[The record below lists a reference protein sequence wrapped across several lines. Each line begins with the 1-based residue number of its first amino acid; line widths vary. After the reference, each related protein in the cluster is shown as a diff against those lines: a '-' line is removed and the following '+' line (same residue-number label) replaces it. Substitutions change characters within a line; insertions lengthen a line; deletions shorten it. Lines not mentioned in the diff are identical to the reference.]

1 MALCTLPEVKTF
13 IGVAGASF
21 DTLLTDLIKHADDKI
36 KNFTRRKI
44 EADDE
49 VELHDGKMQ
58 KSIVLNQSPVVA
70 GAAFEVQEDSE
81 VIDASNYRVDEPAG
95 IVRLLDGQVFF
106 TGELN
111 IQMTYRAGYGS
122 AGQELPIPEDL
133 KITCKKIVAK
143 WFRLRELQGVGSKN
157 FKDGTVNYLHVL
169 DPEIKELLVPH
180 RRELIG

>member
-1 MALCTLPEVKTF
+1 MICALAEVKTF
-13 IGVAGASF
+13 IGVPGTSF
-21 DTLLTDLIKHADDKI
+21 DTLLTDLINHASDKI

-49 VELHDGKMQ
+49 VELHDGKLQ

-70 GAAFEVQEDSE
+70 GETFEVQEDSE
-81 VIDASNYRVDEPAG
+81 VVDASNYRVDEPAG
-95 IVRLLDGQVFF
+95 IVRLLDGQTFF

-111 IQMTYRAGYGS
+111 IQMTYRAGYGA

-133 KITCKKIVAK
+133 KIACKKIVGK

-157 FKDGTVNYLHVL
+157 FKDGTVNYIHEL
-169 DPEIKELLVPH
+169 DPEIRELLMPH